1 MITQHI
7 HKGNL
12 MKYQR
17 FVSLTSGLAF
27 IIIFISSGVL
37 YFIPDRGVTG
47 WTDWSFLWLDK
58 QQWDNLHINL
68 GILFLVF
75 IVWHIYF
82 NWKPIKA
89 YLKVKKQL
97 KIFTKEFNVALV
109 VTLLFAVGTATM
121 TLPFSFLVNIGN
133 GIKAVNSIDD
143 GNPPFNYAE
152 YSTLEDFCLL
162 THIDIS
168 NAKQKLLSSGITL
181 PSAKATLKQIAVDN
195 DTTPKALFGMIRED
209 DTRFTLPTDIPVGI
223 ARKSLYGLTQEYD
236 INLDRVISHLKH
248 YDIDA
253 TSKSTFKRLAK
264 ENGLHPAELYNMLLA
279 SQVSSR

>member
-1 MITQHI
+1 
-7 HKGNL
+7 

-47 WTDWSFLWLDK
+47 WTGWTFLWLDK

-133 GIKAVNSIDD
+133 AIKAVNSIDN

-162 THIDIS
+162 THIDIAS
-168 NAKQKLLSSGITL
+168 AKERLLSNSIAISST
-181 PSAKATLKQIAVDN
+181 KATLKQLAMEN

-223 ARKSLYGLTQEYD
+223 ARKSLNRLSKEYYID
-236 INLDRVISHLKH
+236 LDRFIAHLSH
-248 YDIDA
+248 YGIEA
-253 TSKSTFKRLAK
+253 TAKSTFKRLAK
-264 ENGLHPAELYNMLLA
+264 ESGLHPAELYNMLLA
-279 SQVSSR
+279 SHVSSR